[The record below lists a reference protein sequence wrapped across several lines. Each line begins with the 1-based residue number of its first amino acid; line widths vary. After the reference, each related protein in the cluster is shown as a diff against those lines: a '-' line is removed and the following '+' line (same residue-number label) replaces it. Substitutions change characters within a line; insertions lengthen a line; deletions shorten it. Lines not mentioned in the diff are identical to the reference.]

1 MKTILFTFSIFFS
14 LFVNAQQ
21 AKFLKINKYQIAVLS
36 DSLQE
41 NSGLD
46 FFEGK
51 LFTLNDGGNTSE
63 LFQLNLKTGKIEN
76 KISTNN
82 INNDWESLT
91 NDGESFYI
99 GDFGNNAGNRKDLKV
114 LKVREN
120 NFQEISFYYP
130 EQTEFNS
137 KNKKTNFDG
146 EAMVYFKGKLH
157 LFTKEWSSNSTAHYT
172 LDPKNFEFQNA

>member
-1 MKTILFTFSIFFS
+1 MKISMKSILITFSIFFS

-51 LFTLNDGGNTSE
+51 LFTVNDGGNSAE

-82 INNDWESLT
+82 ISKRKYTNCSSYSLP
-91 NDGESFYI
+91 NLPRI
-99 GDFGNNAGNRKDLKV
+99 CKKV
-114 LKVREN
+114 
-120 NFQEISFYYP
+120 
-130 EQTEFNS
+130 
-137 KNKKTNFDG
+137 
-146 EAMVYFKGKLH
+146 
-157 LFTKEWSSNSTAHYT
+157 
-172 LDPKNFEFQNA
+172 